1 MKERRELT
9 RWLLIV
15 AMLVPVVLLAQSGAV
30 ITPADSYADPAWR
43 AKAQAANAGMAS
55 LQSNCAGKFA
65 PATFRF
71 YTMGETSV
79 GGIGLWPN
87 PVNFGA
93 TTRYLG
99 VFCRLQVP
107 PPSTGRSFPDTD
119 TGRILTILDAYG
131 KDTITMM
138 SKELAG
144 MTDPQ
149 IAGGAIIFIYS
160 KRPLTDPA
168 FESDAEALAL
178 FIPRPT
184 LTAFA
189 ELRMTVQTLF
199 SQSEMLPIFKGNEQ
213 ITNLRLYIL
222 QP

>member
-9 RWLLIV
+9 RWLLLAAVIIPIALV
-15 AMLVPVVLLAQSGAV
+15 AQNGAV
-30 ITPADSYADPAWR
+30 ITPADAYSDPAWR
-43 AKAQAANAGMAS
+43 DKAAAANPGLAR
-55 LQSNCAGKFA
+55 LQSSCAGKFA
-65 PATFRF
+65 PDTFRF
-71 YTMGETSV
+71 LAMGETSV
-79 GGIGLWPN
+79 GGLGLWPN

-107 PPSTGRSFPDTD
+107 PPSTGRGFPDTES
-119 TGRILTILDAYG
+119 GRILTIFDAFG
-131 KDTITMM
+131 KDTIAMM

-144 MTDPQ
+144 MSDPQ
-149 IAGGAIIFIYS
+149 IAGGAIIFIYG
-160 KRPLTDPA
+160 KRPINDPA

-199 SQSEMLPIFKGNEQ
+199 SQSEMLPIFRGGDQ
-213 ITNLRLYIL
+213 INNLRLYIL

>member
-1 MKERRELT
+1 MKERRDMT
-9 RWLLIV
+9 RWLLIAAV
-15 AMLVPVVLLAQSGAV
+15 LVPVALFAQAGAI
-30 ITPADSYADPAWR
+30 ITPAESYSDPAWKD
-43 AKAQAANAGMAS
+43 KAAAVAPGMAR
-55 LQSNCAGKFA
+55 LQSSCAAKFA
-65 PATFRF
+65 PDGFRF
-71 YTMGETSV
+71 LTMGETSV

-99 VFCRLQVP
+99 IFARLQVP
-107 PPSTGRSFPDTD
+107 PPSSGRSFPDTD

-131 KDTITMM
+131 KDTLTMM

-144 MTDPQ
+144 MNDPQ
-149 IAGGAIIFIYS
+149 IAGGAIIFIYG
-160 KRPLTDPA
+160 KRPITDPG

>member
-1 MKERRELT
+1 
-9 RWLLIV
+9 
-15 AMLVPVVLLAQSGAV
+15 MLVPVALLAQAGAV
-30 ITPADSYADPAWR
+30 ITPAESYGDPAWR
-43 AKAQAANAGMAS
+43 DKAAAVSPGLAR
-55 LQSNCAGKFA
+55 LQSSCTGKFA
-65 PATFRF
+65 PASFRF
-71 YTMGETSV
+71 LTLGETSV

-99 VFCRLQVP
+99 VFARLQVP
-107 PPSTGRSFPDTD
+107 PPSSGRSFPDTE

-144 MTDPQ
+144 MNDPQ
-149 IAGGAIIFIYS
+149 IAGGAIIFIYG
-160 KRPLTDPA
+160 KRPLTDPG

-184 LTAFA
+184 ITAFA
-189 ELRMTVQTLF
+189 ELRMTVQTMF
-199 SQSEMLPIFKGNEQ
+199 SQSEMLPIFKGGDQ
-213 ITNLRLYIL
+213 ITNLRLSII